1 MPINSSD
8 QRQLER
14 TRYWQG
20 QMFQSRDLQG
30 QVATDLQLRWW
41 HNRAL
46 HQAYGVALGYEATP
60 LREGFL
66 LHGFEFAPGVA
77 YDCFGRA
84 LVLLR
89 NQKVLLPDNPQRL
102 PLTLVVRY
110 SETADFPDPR
120 LTDGAC
126 PTCCEDSMAEEHPE
140 FVWTLADPPSPA
152 MGVPLARVIYNE
164 KTHLAEVNTSFVLM
178 TTEPL
183 ARPYLATGATLP
195 GSTPWK
201 LWSAADRIIGLETIV
216 DTSSAGFSQTPCYF
230 AWLANLDP
238 VALDLVGVAIFTHIA
253 QVKPDKF
260 HFRIIIGGQ
269 ASDTYTIAI
278 RRLGPLLLPFN
289 VCWLGC
295 QSLAS
300 TTQCLNPEV
309 AKSCCG

>member
-1 MPINSSD
+1 MPNSSD

-46 HQAYGVALGYEATP
+46 HQAYGVAFGYEAVP
-60 LREGFL
+60 LQDGYI

-89 NQKVLLPDNPQRL
+89 HQKVLLPENPQRL

-110 SETADFPDPR
+110 RETADFPNPR
-120 LTDGAC
+120 LTDGVC

-140 FVWTLADPPSPA
+140 FVWALADPSPA

-164 KTHLAEVNTSFVLM
+164 KTRLPEVNTSFVLM

-183 ARPYLATGATLP
+183 ARPYLAAGSTLP

-201 LWSAADRIIGLETIV
+201 LWSTADRVLGFETLV

-230 AWLANLDP
+230 ACLANLDP
-238 VALDLVGVAIFTHIA
+238 VALDLVGTAIFTHIA
-253 QVKPDKF
+253 DVKPNQF
-260 HFRIIIGGQ
+260 HFRIIVGGQ
-269 ASDTYTIAI
+269 SDDTFAI
-278 RRLGPLLLPFN
+278 VTRRLGPISLPFN
-289 VCWLGC
+289 VSWLGC
-295 QSLAS
+295 QSLAA
-300 TTQCLNPEV
+300 TNQCLNQEV
-309 AKSCCG
+309 TNSCCG